1 MCRPPAVSA
10 YHPAAS
16 DGGPVV
22 SHTRHPV
29 GNCAPPPVA
38 FPACVSTRVPQRRC
52 LPFHAPIP
60 PATSTDCS
68 AASDGGQVVILRP
81 VVRGLMAVVLPQ
93 SRFPVP
99 SPGRFGCPA
108 GDPTPIMQVKVRTRA
123 KSRVS
128 IGIATLIQGMR
139 FHGN

>member
-1 MCRPPAVSA
+1 VPTARSVGLSSGRIRRRACGLPYPAS
-10 YHPAAS
+10 S
-16 DGGPVV
+16 
-22 SHTRHPV
+22 RQLR
-29 GNCAPPPVA
+29 PPPVA